1 MISTAPRL
9 ILQRTGKGCDNIV
22 AYRTKEV
29 GTLAVM
35 EDQEPCRVLN
45 GTAVRIRQAPLLQPL
60 RN

>member
-1 MISTAPRL
+1 MPLYGLKGRDNIST
-9 ILQRTGKGCDNIV
+9 
-22 AYRTKEV
+22 YRTKEV